1 MIPRPWSALN
11 SPGLSALVTK
21 RTGTGWSEDLDR
33 DLALLEPLADDP
45 VFQSEW
51 RAVKAANKQTLAA
64 VIRRH
69 TGVIVDPHTA
79 DGIKVALA
87 HIDRDVPMIC
97 LETALP
103 AKFPETII
111 EALGRE
117 PERPAAYAGLET
129 RPQRFE
135 RLPAD
140 VEAVKSFIARHVS

>member
-1 MIPRPWSALN
+1 MWGGTPIWPLIGASELISGRSTH
-11 SPGLSALVTK
+11 SDRI
-21 RTGTGWSEDLDR
+21 RT
-33 DLALLEPLADDP
+33 
-45 VFQSEW
+45 
-51 RAVKAANKQTLAA
+51 
-64 VIRRH
+64 IRTTFERY
-69 TGVIVDPHTA
+69 GVIVDPHTA

-140 VEAVKSFIARHVS
+140 AEAVKSFIACHVS

>member
-1 MIPRPWSALN
+1 MGGTPIWPLIGGS
-11 SPGLSALVTK
+11 GLISGRSTHSDRI
-21 RTGTGWSEDLDR
+21 RT
-33 DLALLEPLADDP
+33 
-45 VFQSEW
+45 
-51 RAVKAANKQTLAA
+51 
-64 VIRRH
+64 IRTTFERY
-69 TGVIVDPHTA
+69 GVIVDPHTA

-103 AKFPETII
+103 AKFPETIV

-135 RLPAD
+135 TLPAD
-140 VEAVKSFIARHVS
+140 AEAVKSFIACHVS